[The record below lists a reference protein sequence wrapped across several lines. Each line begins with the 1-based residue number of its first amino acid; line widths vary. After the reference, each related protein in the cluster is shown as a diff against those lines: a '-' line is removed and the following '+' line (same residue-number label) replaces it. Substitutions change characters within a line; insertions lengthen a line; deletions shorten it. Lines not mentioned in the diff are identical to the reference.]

1 MTINV
6 PALSMGSEGKKKEPH
21 TTQAWVGK
29 GSEEHRW
36 CYVSEQMPEEVLVV
50 GLWDSD
56 NEGGSVR
63 AMRMMHNSMAIEG
76 RDGEELIMSLKVR
89 LIQSASGI
97 IHVLRCQS
105 DAE

>member
-1 MTINV
+1 MTIDG
-6 PALSMGSEGKKKEPH
+6 PAPSMGSEEEEKGPH
-21 TTQAWVGK
+21 TTQAWVDK
-29 GSEEHRW
+29 GREEHRW

-63 AMRMMHNSMAIEG
+63 ATGMMHSSMAIEG

-89 LIQSASGI
+89 LIGSASGI
-97 IHVLRCQS
+97 IHVSRCQS